1 MGWLLA
7 LSITYF
13 VIQLFS
19 SIAAVLLN
27 SLIVIGLVNVSSLH
41 TPSNVALG
49 CMCCTDFLIGILSI
63 PLWALNVSMTFGDSY
78 QDNIQSY
85 LAIAKVYLSFTGLSS
100 LFMTLVNLDRFVAIC
115 YPFKNLKYVTLR
127 LYAVI
132 AICVFV
138 IYMLLMGAAILLDM
152 QYHSNVSA
160 ATFFTIF
167 SITTIMLIV
176 CNRKVLKVICRHRR
190 EIASVESN
198 TDRNNARF
206 QSETNRYRVIIT
218 LVILYVCCQ
227 VPQIITFLIIVCR
240 ANQFSISLYLFF
252 RVSDI
257 LLLFNSF
264 LNPLVYCLRIK
275 SIRNA
280 VKRVLSC
287 QKHSE
292 NHLSPQ

>member
-7 LSITYF
+7 FSIAYF
-13 VIQLFS
+13 FIQLFS

-41 TPSNVALG
+41 TPSNAALG
-49 CMCCTDFLIGILSI
+49 CMCCTDFFIGILSI
-63 PLWALNVSMTFGDSY
+63 PLWALNVSITFGGSN
-78 QDNIQSY
+78 QDNIQAF

-115 YPFKNLKYVTLR
+115 YPFKNLQYVTIK
-127 LYAVI
+127 LYAVT

-138 IYMLLMGAAILLDM
+138 IYILLTGAAILIDM
-152 QYHSNVSA
+152 QYYSNVSA
-160 ATFFTIF
+160 AVFFTIL

-176 CNRKVLKVICRHRR
+176 CNWKILKVIRRHRR
-190 EIASVESN
+190 EIVSVERN
-198 TDRNNARF
+198 TDSHNTRF
-206 QSETNRYRVIIT
+206 QSETNRYRVIII
-218 LVILYVCCQ
+218 LMILYVFCQ
-227 VPQIITFLIIVCR
+227 VPQIIAFLIIVCR

-252 RVSDI
+252 GVSDI
-257 LLLFNSF
+257 LLLLNSF

-287 QKHSE
+287 HE
-292 NHLSPQ
+292 V